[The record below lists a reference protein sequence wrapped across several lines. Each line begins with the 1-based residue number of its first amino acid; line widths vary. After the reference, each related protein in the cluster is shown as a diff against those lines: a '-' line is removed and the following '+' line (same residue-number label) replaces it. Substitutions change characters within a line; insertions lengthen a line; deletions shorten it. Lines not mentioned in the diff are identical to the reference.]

1 MDVVIVKIL
10 YDLFDNK
17 NLYEVLFKN
26 NVLLMLSNY
35 LTNFEV
41 EKNEKYEEVIKNVFE
56 IFKLIN
62 KNTEEEN
69 NRGGHSNVQNPL
81 IEDENLQLLIF
92 KKAYSLAAYSKNE
105 SSLLSCLS
113 LLQIMLFKFSSTLLN
128 SNDTVKSI
136 IELVPP
142 FFKNKK
148 IEIIKYSLSI
158 FEIILNKK
166 STYFQDIYVQSS
178 NQAFSIKSLVHSV
191 INLVNEFSGN
201 YELLSMSCRILVTL
215 SNVTRLQPYFLQEP
229 QITVLKV
236 FNDNLLKTQRSL
248 QYEEKEIEERIFE
261 ENNNITELDSLKKNN
276 IELNNINNNPS
287 KYLEEIVENPS
298 TKELKFNTPNVL
310 NNSKIP
316 NNVPSPFKLSSNT
329 KFKLATNNAEALKA
343 AGRKTSGS
351 NQGML
356 TGTNGINTSKIE
368 DREKQYLLEV
378 KKNISENIYLLKD
391 SFTVISNL
399 SKNVDNLEV
408 LRIKGFLDVITDKLS
423 DNDTETLPY
432 ITRCIQG
439 FCQEQNSIDIILRDQ
454 IINKILTIYKLYRIE
469 DENMRKMKNDSTLEL
484 GMVTGNNVI
493 NMQNNKKV
501 SSWATTAKRLEV
513 LKSLKNILE
522 SDIKL
527 QRTFIIEKGIEILLN
542 DIVNNTSNSNS
553 NDNNVSDQLNEMILR
568 VIYVVSCNINK
579 LFLIYFS
586 SDETIKNDKNSIFD
600 SSVDDSES
608 EIEKEKKKFYNNNSK
623 KIK

>member
-1 MDVVIVKIL
+1 M
-10 YDLFDNK
+10 
-17 NLYEVLFKN
+17 
-26 NVLLMLSNY
+26 
-35 LTNFEV
+35 
-41 EKNEKYEEVIKNVFE
+41 
-56 IFKLIN
+56 
-62 KNTEEEN
+62 
-69 NRGGHSNVQNPL
+69 
-81 IEDENLQLLIF
+81 
-92 KKAYSLAAYSKNE
+92 
-105 SSLLSCLS
+105 
-113 LLQIMLFKFSSTLLN
+113 LN

-142 FFKNKK
+142 FFKYKK

-166 STYFQDIYVQSS
+166 STYFQEIYVQSS
-178 NQAFSIKSLVHSV
+178 NQTVSIKSLVHSV

-215 SNVTRLQPYFLQEP
+215 SNVPRLQPYFLQEP

-236 FNDNLLKTQRSL
+236 FNDNLLKTQRNL
-248 QYEEKEIEERIFE
+248 KYEEKELEER
-261 ENNNITELDSLKKNN
+261 LDDNFISEFDSGRKNN
-276 IELNNINNNPS
+276 LELNINNINNNPP
-287 KYLEEIVENPS
+287 KLLILQDIIENPS
-298 TKELKFNTPNVL
+298 TKDLQYNTPNVANK
-310 NNSKIP
+310 NNIV
-316 NNVPSPFKLSSNT
+316 NNVPSPFKLSGNT
-329 KFKLATNNAEALKA
+329 KFKLGSNNADGMK
-343 AGRKTSGS
+343 GRKTSGS
-351 NQGML
+351 NQNANF
-356 TGTNGINTSKIE
+356 TGTNGISSSKND
-368 DREKQYLLEV
+368 DRDKQYLLDL

-408 LRIKGFLDVITDKLS
+408 LRLKGFLDVITDKLS

-439 FCQEQNSIDIILRDQ
+439 FCQEQSSIDNILRDQ

-469 DENMRKMKNDSTLEL
+469 DEKNQKMKNDSNAEL
-484 GMVTGNNVI
+484 GVVNPNDPNNF
-493 NMQNNKKV
+493 QSNKKV
-501 SSWATTAKRLEV
+501 SVWATTAKRLEV

-542 DIVNNTSNSNS
+542 DVVNNSNNI
-553 NDNNVSDQLNEMILR
+553 NEAVSDQLNEMILR

-586 SDETIKNDKNSIFD
+586 SEENMNKNDNNSLFNSSIDASEDEKGKSKKNNNTKEILSKKSPQKIKIEQSLESF
-600 SSVDDSES
+600 SSSLDDDDNKS
-608 EIEKEKKKFYNNNSK
+608 KEKVLNLKDDIIKEENSEESNKNLNNNNN
-623 KIK
+623 IE